1 MSLDTRGTPI
11 PLTIGLACLN
21 YALFMILAGTPF
33 GFFVRMDF
41 NLETALL
48 ALALFWLPLATFVGI
63 AARARF
69 GWYAGLALPVL
80 YLAAAVT
87 CRIFTAKGIVYDR
100 FYDDFTNEYLFSGRD
115 GMGALAFIAT
125 LAVIVLVPTVLLLLT
140 RNAREAI
147 FASPGRNDET
157 IR

>member
-33 GFFVRMDF
+33 GFFLRMDF

-48 ALALFWLPLATFVGI
+48 ALALWWLPLAAFVGI
-63 AARARF
+63 AARSRV

-80 YLAAAVT
+80 YFAAAVT
-87 CRIFTAKGIVYDR
+87 CRVFAARGITYHR
-100 FYDDFTNEYLFSGRD
+100 FYDDFTKEYFFSGRD
-115 GMGALAFIAT
+115 GMQWLAGVAT
-125 LAVIVLVPTVLLLLT
+125 LVVIMLIPAILLLLT
-140 RNAREAI
+140 PTARRAI
-147 FASPGRNDET
+147 FGGDPTTHE
-157 IR
+157 